1 MTWHGILGIT
11 ILIFSV
17 GTVPLVRWGFIAL
30 KIWYIISITSFEI
43 LFAYF
48 LFKYYGYVIVQNH
61 KKVISIV
68 DPTCLTSPSVVVVA
82 YRGQRS
88 LHLICIAIH
97 TSFRPLYWYSLD
109 AFSGYIILLDLL
121 EENSLLESF
130 SNFKC
135 SGFNGCL
142 AAFTVSPDPLLKL
155 WWLRTWPCSGYRWSI
170 GWWAQKLI
178 GEVKYSLVWTFE
190 IIFLMELFA
199 CVSAS
204 WTMCFSDEYLCSID
218 LVASGFNE
226 DNFYITSQL
235 SFMHVFSEF
244 KFFILWFSD
253 EL

>member
-17 GTVPLVRWGFIAL
+17 HTVPLARWGFIAL
-30 KIWYIISITSFEI
+30 KIWYIISITSFGI
-43 LFAYF
+43 LFVYF
-48 LFKYYGYVIVQNH
+48 LCKYYGYVIICKNH
-61 KKVISIV
+61 NWW
-68 DPTCLTSPSVVVVA
+68 TSQACWINNRYYFFVVLN
-82 YRGQRS
+82 RGQRS

-170 GWWAQKLI
+170 RWWAQKLI

-204 WTMCFSDEYLCSID
+204 WTMCFSD
-218 LVASGFNE
+218 
-226 DNFYITSQL
+226 
-235 SFMHVFSEF
+235 
-244 KFFILWFSD
+244 
-253 EL
+253 